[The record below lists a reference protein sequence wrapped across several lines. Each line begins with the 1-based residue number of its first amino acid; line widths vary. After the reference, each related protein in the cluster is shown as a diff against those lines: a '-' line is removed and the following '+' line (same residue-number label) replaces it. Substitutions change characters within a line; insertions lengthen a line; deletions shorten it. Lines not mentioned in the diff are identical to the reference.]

1 MKRLLLPL
9 QTHSCCTTA
18 GTPYLRKTSTYLEQR
33 VFTAKQLSQT
43 ESSVVLTFIALWW
56 PPADRSDLKCYA
68 IRSSSGNF
76 QDEKAHYRACKIERC
91 FNIFLRTL
99 FFFHLCS
106 LDSIIVIVSA
116 DKAIMYF
123 KLVLKNAP
131 SPVQILLLFSYNNDA
146 RPFHLPLI
154 FLLQIGQERK
164 KLPAMN
170 MNSEFGYV
178 ICRTETVNS
187 SECIFFFFL
196 IETVFENRI

>member
-1 MKRLLLPL
+1 M
-9 QTHSCCTTA
+9 
-18 GTPYLRKTSTYLEQR
+18 
-33 VFTAKQLSQT
+33 
-43 ESSVVLTFIALWW
+43 
-56 PPADRSDLKCYA
+56 
-68 IRSSSGNF
+68 F
-76 QDEKAHYRACKIERC
+76 QYFSE
-91 FNIFLRTL
+91 NS

-187 SECIFFFFL
+187 SECIFFFFDRDSFWKQNLMKSSVLFIKYSKKHFLDTTCQSVLCYCSFFFPFFFFLL
-196 IETVFENRI
+196 IGICLEGCKQIPGWYLNKDIVDPFSFNPWISLLIQINKSQSLY